1 MKVEY
6 IIKPEEI
13 TTLFKLVK
21 NMKKTIDKYIE
32 DTGDLK
38 YDVYFRISKGFNKKE
53 ELELLKQIFELTE
66 IKNTKIK
73 IES

>member
-1 MKVEY
+1 
-6 IIKPEEI
+6 
-13 TTLFKLVK
+13 
-21 NMKKTIDKYIE
+21 MKKTIDKYIE

>member
-1 MKVEY
+1 
-6 IIKPEEI
+6 
-13 TTLFKLVK
+13 
-21 NMKKTIDKYIE
+21 MKKTIDKYIE

-38 YDVYFRISKGFNKKE
+38 YDVYFKISKGFNKEE
-53 ELELLKQIFELTE
+53 ELELFKQIFELTE

>member
-6 IIKPEEI
+6 TIKPEEVI
-13 TTLFKLVK
+13 TLFKLVK

-38 YDVYFRISKGFNKKE
+38 YDVYFKITKGLDPN
-53 ELELLKQIFELTE
+53 ELEFYKQIIELTE

>member
-6 IIKPEEI
+6 TIKPEEI

>member
-6 IIKPEEI
+6 TIKPEDV

-32 DTGDLK
+32 DVGDLK
-38 YDVYFRISKGFNKKE
+38 SDVYFKIAKSLDPN
-53 ELELLKQIFELTE
+53 ELEFYKQILELTG

-73 IES
+73 IEA

>member
-1 MKVEY
+1 MQVEY

-13 TTLFKLVK
+13 ATLFKLVK
-21 NMKKTIDKYIE
+21 NMEKTIDKYIE